1 MIAGVR
7 DDQWV
12 LPTPCAEWS
21 VRDLVQHLITGNQL
35 FARTVFGESSSTEPP
50 GIELRANQSAAAYRQ
65 SAARTPHPNA
75 HAATDAPALFVRWQV
90 TCPVSRW
97 SAKASPQVPT

>member
-7 DDQWV
+7 DDQWE

-35 FARTVFGESSSTEPP
+35 FARTVLGESSSTEPP
-50 GIELRANQSAAAYRQ
+50 GIELRANQAAAAYRQ
-65 SAARTPHPNA
+65 PAARSPQPAARTPHRACSN
-75 HAATDAPALFVRWQV
+75 
-90 TCPVSRW
+90 
-97 SAKASPQVPT
+97 